1 MFVPAFFVIVQRFD
15 EWRAARNQKAGR
27 RLNRRGN
34 GIMELGL
41 AGKVALVT
49 GSSRGI
55 GRGIAVALAQEGCD
69 LVLTGTDEAA
79 LKDAASAVTAHGRK
93 ARTVAIDLR
102 KDAAPAALTDAVKSA
117 FGRLDI
123 LVNNAGTTKRG
134 DFMTLTDADWAEGYA
149 LKFFAHVRLSRAA
162 WPLLKASGGSLVSI
176 GGTSGRVPTAGFTIG
191 SSVNAAVAA
200 FSKALAD
207 LGKTDGV
214 QVNCIHPSYV
224 DTERFA
230 RRVKAD
236 MERTGKSEAEV
247 REWHRA
253 DIGTIR
259 LGTTDDVG
267 NLVAFI
273 VSPRG
278 RWLHGAT
285 VDLDGGEVKAF

>member
-1 MFVPAFFVIVQRFD
+1 
-15 EWRAARNQKAGR
+15 
-27 RLNRRGN
+27 
-34 GIMELGL
+34 MELGL
-41 AGKVALVT
+41 TGKVALVT

-69 LVLTGTDEAA
+69 LVLTGTDQKALAEAA
-79 LKDAASAVTAHGRK
+79 AAVTAHGRK
-93 ARTVAIDLR
+93 AKTVALDLR
-102 KDAAPAALTDAVKSA
+102 QETAPAALTDAVKSA
-117 FGRLDI
+117 YGRLDI

-134 DFMTLTDADWAEGYA
+134 DFMTLTDADWTEGYA
-149 LKFFAHVRLSRAA
+149 LKFFAHVRLARAA
-162 WPLLKASGGSLVSI
+162 WPLLKTSGGSLVSI

-259 LGTTDDVG
+259 LGTTDDVA

>member
-1 MFVPAFFVIVQRFD
+1 
-15 EWRAARNQKAGR
+15 
-27 RLNRRGN
+27 
-34 GIMELGL
+34 MELGL

-69 LVLTGTDEAA
+69 LVLTGTDQKALAEAA
-79 LKDAASAVTAHGRK
+79 AAVTAHGRK
-93 ARTVAIDLR
+93 AKTVALDLR
-102 KDAAPAALTDAVKSA
+102 QKTAPAALTDAVKSA
-117 FGRLDI
+117 YGRLDI

-162 WPLLKASGGSLVSI
+162 WLLLKASGGSLVSI

-207 LGKTDGV
+207 LGKADGV

-259 LGTTDDVG
+259 LGTTDDVA

>member
-1 MFVPAFFVIVQRFD
+1 MD
-15 EWRAARNQKAGR
+15 
-27 RLNRRGN
+27 LS
-34 GIMELGL
+34 LT
-41 AGKVALVT
+41 GKVALVT

-55 GRGIAVALAQEGCD
+55 GRGIAQTLAREGCD
-69 LVLTGTDEAA
+69 IILTGTDEAA
-79 LKDAASAVTAHGRK
+79 LKDAAAAVTAQGRK
-93 ARTVAIDLR
+93 AKTVAIDLR
-102 KDAAPAALTDAVKSA
+102 KDDAPAVLTAAAKSA

-134 DFMTLTDADWAEGYA
+134 DFMILTDADWADGYA

-200 FSKALAD
+200 FTKALAD

-247 REWHRA
+247 REWHRQ

-259 LGTTDDVG
+259 LGTTDDVA

>member
-1 MFVPAFFVIVQRFD
+1 MD
-15 EWRAARNQKAGR
+15 
-27 RLNRRGN
+27 L
-34 GIMELGL
+34 ELT
-41 AGKVALVT
+41 GKVALVT

-55 GRGIAVALAQEGCD
+55 GRGVALTLAQEGCD
-69 LVLTGTDEAA
+69 LMLTGRDEAA
-79 LKDAASAVTAHGRK
+79 LREVASEVEKRGRAAKYLAV
-93 ARTVAIDLR
+93 DLR
-102 KDAAPAALTDAVKSA
+102 EEKAAAALVAAVEES

-134 DFMTLTDADWAEGYA
+134 DFLTLTDADWADGYA
-149 LKFFAHVRLSRAA
+149 LKLFAHVRLARAA
-162 WPLLKASGGSLVSI
+162 WPELKASGGSLVSI

-236 MERTGKSEAEV
+236 MERTGQDEAAV
-247 REWHRA
+247 REWHRK

-259 LGTTDDVG
+259 LGTTDDVA

>member
-1 MFVPAFFVIVQRFD
+1 
-15 EWRAARNQKAGR
+15 
-27 RLNRRGN
+27 
-34 GIMELGL
+34 MELGL
-41 AGKVALVT
+41 GGKVALVT

-55 GRGIAVALAQEGCD
+55 GRGIAVTLAREGCD
-69 LVLTGTDEAA
+69 LVLTGTDEKALNESAA
-79 LKDAASAVTAHGRK
+79 AVVAHGRRAK
-93 ARTVAIDLR
+93 TMAVDLR
-102 KDAAPAALTDAVKSA
+102 KDDAPAALIDAIKSTY
-117 FGRLDI
+117 GRLDI

-134 DFMTLTDADWAEGYA
+134 DFLTLTDADWADGYA
-149 LKFFAHVRLSRAA
+149 LKLFAHVRLARAA

-200 FSKALAD
+200 FTKALAD

-247 REWHRA
+247 REWHRQ
-253 DIGTIR
+253 DIGIIR
-259 LGTTDDVG
+259 LGTTDDVAS
-267 NLVAFI
+267 LVAFI

-285 VDLDGGEVKAF
+285 IDLDGGEVKAF

>member
-1 MFVPAFFVIVQRFD
+1 
-15 EWRAARNQKAGR
+15 
-27 RLNRRGN
+27 
-34 GIMELGL
+34 MELGL

-69 LVLTGTDEAA
+69 LVLTGTDQKA
-79 LKDAASAVTAHGRK
+79 LAETAGAVEKHGRK
-93 ARTVAIDLR
+93 AKTVAIDLR
-102 KDAAPAALTDAVKSA
+102 HETAPAALTDAAKSA
-117 FGRLDI
+117 YGRLDI

-134 DFMTLTDADWAEGYA
+134 DFLTLTDTDWADGYA
-149 LKFFAHVRLSRAA
+149 LKLFAHVRLSRAA

-207 LGKTDGV
+207 LGKTEGV

-259 LGTTDDVG
+259 LGTTDDVA